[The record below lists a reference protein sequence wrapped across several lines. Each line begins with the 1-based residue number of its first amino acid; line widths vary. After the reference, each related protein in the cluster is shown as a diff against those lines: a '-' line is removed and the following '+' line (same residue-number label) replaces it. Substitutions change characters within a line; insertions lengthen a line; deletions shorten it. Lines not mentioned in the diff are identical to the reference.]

1 MSLAAESYMLSK
13 LVTSFDSVQVIFH
26 YLQPIMIKVSL
37 TVLVKYADFSIVSGR
52 YEHE

>member
-1 MSLAAESYMLSK
+1 MSLGAISYMLYQ

-37 TVLVKYADFSIVSGR
+37 TVSVKYADFSIVSGR
-52 YEHE
+52 YEYE